1 MHQGGNRIG
10 VALFVVTSQ
19 AAFWIL
25 YSQTANIVGSIGI
38 TAGICICLSGVLYW
52 LGKLDQRKQQ

>member
-10 VALFVVTSQ
+10 VALFAVTSQ

-38 TAGICICLSGVLYW
+38 TAAVSICLLRILFW
-52 LGKLDQRKQQ
+52 LSKVDQRKQQ

>member
-1 MHQGGNRIG
+1 MFGTIL
-10 VALFVVTSQ
+10 VVVTSQ
-19 AAFWIL
+19 VPFWIL